1 MSAPSL
7 RAATIRGILQ
17 PMVPKRASSVLCLL
31 SLLLAASPC
40 YSRDMTGKAAVGVTV
55 TSTGMPML
63 TLRYWR
69 TRLGLELMTG
79 WRSHR
84 DAMPSVTVQDGKRV
98 LDAGAVAAPGELVA
112 ECTALVNANELAKQA
127 GARSSCTGT
136 LELSTLR
143 LAAGVLWRVGDAPRA
158 SLSIGLRPW
167 VQLSTETLKLYR
179 NTALGK
185 DSNSGDGNKTNNLA
199 TLWGVDLPLQ
209 AEAFL
214 TDHASLNGH
223 VALSV
228 GYGTTPSHAASKVL
242 QDAHGVWLGTSGVF
256 SGGAGFSYYF

>member
-1 MSAPSL
+1 
-7 RAATIRGILQ
+7 
-17 PMVPKRASSVLCLL
+17 MVPKRTSAVLPLL
-31 SLLLAASPC
+31 ALLLGAMPC
-40 YSRDMTGKAAVGVTV
+40 YARDMTGKAAVGMVL

-84 DAMPSVTVQDGKRV
+84 DDMPQVTVQDGKRV
-98 LDAGAVAAPGELVA
+98 VDPGAAVAPAELLA
-112 ECTALVNANELAKQA
+112 ECSALASANDLAKQPA
-127 GARSSCTGT
+127 ARSVCLGT

-143 LAAGVLWRVGDAPRA
+143 LAAGVLWRVGEAPRA
-158 SLSIGLRPW
+158 SLSVGLRPW
-167 VQLSTETLKLYR
+167 VQLSTETLKLTR
-179 NTALGK
+179 TTALGK
-185 DSNSGDGNKTNNLA
+185 ESNSGDGNQISNLA

-223 VALSV
+223 VAFSV
-228 GYGTTPSHAASKVL
+228 GYGSVPAHSASKLL
-242 QDAHGVWLGTSGVF
+242 QDARGVWLGTSGVF

>member
-1 MSAPSL
+1 
-7 RAATIRGILQ
+7 
-17 PMVPKRASSVLCLL
+17 MVPKLTSAVVPLL
-31 SLLLAASPC
+31 ALLLGAVPC
-40 YSRDMTGKAAVGVTV
+40 YGRDMTGKAAVGMTL

-69 TRLGLELMTG
+69 TRLALELMTG

-84 DAMPSVTVQDGKRV
+84 DDMPQVAVVDGKRQ
-98 LDAGAVAAPGELVA
+98 LEPGATAAPGELVA
-112 ECTALVNANELAKQA
+112 ECTALASANELAKQPA
-127 GARSSCTGT
+127 ARSVCTGT

-143 LAAGVLWRVGDAPRA
+143 IATGMLWRVGDAPRA
-158 SLSIGLRPW
+158 SLSLGLRPW
-167 VQLSTETLKLYR
+167 VQLSSETLKLTR
-179 NTALGK
+179 TTALGK
-185 DSNSGDGNKTNNLA
+185 ESNSGDGNKTTNLA

-223 VALSV
+223 VALTI
-228 GYGTTPSHAASKVL
+228 GYGAVPVHSSSKVL
-242 QDAHGVWLGTSGVF
+242 QDARGVWIGSSGSF